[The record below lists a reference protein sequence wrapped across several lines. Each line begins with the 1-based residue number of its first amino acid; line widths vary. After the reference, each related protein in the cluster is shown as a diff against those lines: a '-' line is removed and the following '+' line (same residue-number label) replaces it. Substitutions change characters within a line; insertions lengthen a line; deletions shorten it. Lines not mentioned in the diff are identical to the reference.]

1 MNKKYL
7 LVTILGYLL
16 LVGLL
21 ICLFTTEL
29 NTYVTMTSIFIPILI
44 GALFK
49 YDSNI
54 KKKYNEYY
62 EPLYHYIRTYHD
74 VLSQPYSYIS
84 MGKKHEMMSEITQ
97 DILKFLNSNLKY
109 SSEKINERL
118 EVILFNK
125 YKNHDNNEF
134 QNVYDTN
141 GLIPILMKEIIE
153 NYNTVYFN
161 HFLKRKLYMIFNKP
175 SKVNQLIYIYCD
187 SFILD
192 LARKKEYAVSLAE
205 CVETYDYIQKYRKK
219 NYKKYYK
226 LYRFCKRNMNKD
238 YKVVILKLNKKFEI
252 KIKKISFKK
261 KK

>member
-7 LVTILGYLL
+7 LVTIFSYLL

-21 ICLFTTEL
+21 YCLFTTKS

-44 GALFK
+44 GAIIK
-49 YDSNI
+49 YDSNT

-74 VLSQPYSYIS
+74 VLSQPSSYMS
-84 MGKKHEMMSEITQ
+84 MGEKHGMMTEITQ
-97 DILKFLNSNLKY
+97 DILKFLNNNLKY

-134 QNVYDTN
+134 QDVYDTN
-141 GLIPILMKEIIE
+141 SLIPILMKEIIE

-161 HFLKRKLYMIFNKP
+161 HFLTRKLCMLFNKP
-175 SKVNQLIYIYCD
+175 SKSNQLIYIYCD
-187 SFILD
+187 SFIID
-192 LARKKEYAVSLAE
+192 LARKKQYAVSLAE
-205 CVETYDYIQKYRKK
+205 CVETYDYIQKYREK

-226 LYRFCKRNMNKD
+226 LYRFCKRNKNKD
-238 YKVVILKLNKKFEI
+238 YKIVIPKLNKKFGI
-252 KIKKISFKK
+252 KIKKINFKGIK
-261 KK
+261 